1 MFRRVSGDGYRHGHD
16 IEKIVGEDDG
26 LWDGLHHHFKVS
38 KPFLMGP
45 GLGRWERSADAEL
58 VAPCHVACCS
68 RHPDELY
75 KNGLQRGSFEP
86 CIDMIKNKF
95 QVIDLDS
102 KTGKS
107 YGPCPFP
114 RQLSMRQKV

>member
-1 MFRRVSGDGYRHGHD
+1 MPSLWRHVTWVFD
-16 IEKIVGEDDG
+16 
-26 LWDGLHHHFKVS
+26 
-38 KPFLMGP
+38 
-45 GLGRWERSADAEL
+45 
-58 VAPCHVACCS
+58 S

-107 YGPCPFP
+107 YGPCLFP
-114 RQLSMRQKV
+114 RQLSMCQKV

>member
-1 MFRRVSGDGYRHGHD
+1 MPS
-16 IEKIVGEDDG
+16 
-26 LWDGLHHHFKVS
+26 LWHYVTWVFD
-38 KPFLMGP
+38 
-45 GLGRWERSADAEL
+45 
-58 VAPCHVACCS
+58 S

-107 YGPCPFP
+107 PWTVF
-114 RQLSMRQKV
+114 LSSSAFDASEGIDEKLNMLMA